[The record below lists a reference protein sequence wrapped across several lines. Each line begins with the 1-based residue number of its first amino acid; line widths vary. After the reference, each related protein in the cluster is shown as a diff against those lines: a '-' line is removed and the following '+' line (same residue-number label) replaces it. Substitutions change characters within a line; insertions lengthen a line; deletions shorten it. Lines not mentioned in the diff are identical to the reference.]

1 MECLIYMQQ
10 GDDEMNYQYNQL
22 AGKEKVN
29 YNANILEKIKKKIKN
44 KKKNE

>member
-10 GDDEMNYQYNQL
+10 EDDKMSYQYNQI

-29 YNANILEKIKKKIKN
+29 YNANILEKIKAKIKN
-44 KKKNE
+44 KKKE